1 MVTTNE
7 YCPIKT
13 EIEGRVQVD
22 DEWLHPC
29 PMYCAGTQETII
41 EAPLFGKL
49 GGPVIPKVAAECIG
63 VREPVV
69 QYVETARLY
78 ANVIKELRRSG
89 SL

>member
-1 MVTTNE
+1 MPE
-7 YCPIKT
+7 RPPYCELKT
-13 EIEGRVQVD
+13 GASGRIDVGGD
-22 DEWLHPC
+22 MLHPC

-49 GGPVIPKVAAECIG
+49 GGPVIPKVAAECIE